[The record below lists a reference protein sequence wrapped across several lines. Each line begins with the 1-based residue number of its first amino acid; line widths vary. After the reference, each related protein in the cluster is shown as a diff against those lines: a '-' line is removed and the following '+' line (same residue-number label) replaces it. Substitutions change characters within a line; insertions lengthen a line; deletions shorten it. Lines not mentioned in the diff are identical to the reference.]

1 MFISLCLLSGQ
12 EPCSSTL
19 DCRITPKLTST
30 WAAVCTHQAETHT
43 LHPSMSFPSS
53 IPPHLSHSFS
63 LSLFIPT
70 LSHLSSLFPSFP
82 FLLGSSTPNAL
93 LSHNDQVTWHHPI
106 RSSLTTQMIG
116 SESSYGSSPSSSSS
130 SPREVTLWMGARHQ
144 RKEALQI
151 FAREVAPA
159 GTGMG

>member
-1 MFISLCLLSGQ
+1 MFKHLGLPDYSQTHVHVSSCLHTSGWNTYS
-12 EPCSSTL
+12 PPL
-19 DCRITPKLTST
+19 YVL
-30 WAAVCTHQAETHT
+30 
-43 LHPSMSFPSS
+43 PSS
-53 IPPHLSHSFS
+53 SLPISPIPFS

-93 LSHNDQVTWHHPI
+93 LSHNDQVTWLHPI

-116 SESSYGSSPSSSSS
+116 SESSYGSSPSSSS